1 MNFQQYFTSTVLP
14 ELKTVKPLITL
25 KKCTRCKSA
34 FDGFNFK
41 FNARKK
47 TYLKQCLICQEK
59 QMKSVMKHYN
69 KNKGNE
75 EYREKVKGYRKTYR
89 QSEGYKHFCNTDE
102 FKEKKTQYRSKPE
115 AKEKRNINQRKRRE
129 NDMRFKLR
137 QNVGRRIHKALI
149 NYNKSGKMTSTIQYL
164 GCSMDVFVKHIEKQ
178 FKEGMNWDNY
188 GRSSCSGEGETDEY
202 WEIDHITPINY
213 NNPTLDDVK
222 ERLIYTNCQP
232 MWAAENRSKSNRYI
246 G

>member
-1 MNFQQYFTSTVLP
+1 
-14 ELKTVKPLITL
+14 
-25 KKCTRCKSA
+25 
-34 FDGFNFK
+34 
-41 FNARKK
+41 
-47 TYLKQCLICQEK
+47 
-59 QMKSVMKHYN
+59 
-69 KNKGNE
+69 
-75 EYREKVKGYRKTYR
+75 
-89 QSEGYKHFCNTDE
+89 
-102 FKEKKTQYRSKPE
+102 
-115 AKEKRNINQRKRRE
+115 
-129 NDMRFKLR
+129 MRFKLR

-178 FKEGMNWDNY
+178 FKEGMSWDNY
-188 GRSSCSGEGETDEY
+188 GRSSCSGGGEGEKDEY

-213 NNPTLDDVK
+213 NNNVTLDDVK